1 MSLPGQHAER
11 VQFAPSQL
19 TPRSELK
26 KPVQDTL
33 RDINKRSK
41 ARVTMSTG
49 PGGMI
54 IFEGT
59 GPVEAVR
66 HALKQVAQ
74 ELGSKVGFQAVK
86 ILNTC

>member
-1 MSLPGQHAER
+1 MNLPGQHRER

-19 TPRSELK
+19 TPRTQLK
-26 KPVQDTL
+26 KPVLDVL

-41 ARVTMSTG
+41 ARVEMSTG

-54 IFEGT
+54 VFEGT

-66 HALKQVAQ
+66 NALKEVATQ
-74 ELGSKVGFQAVK
+74 LGSKVSSS
-86 ILNTC
+86 